1 MDKCSQAP
9 FAHRFPTL
17 IHPLPTLRRVRKE
30 LTSGFFNNNIFLKEQ
45 SQNTALVLNL
55 ILAFNSPMVGVHL
68 SPTNGSDRGSLRS
81 RDLTLFVRQ
90 FLVFRF
96 SGEPWN

>member
-1 MDKCSQAP
+1 MFSLREKRVEKP
-9 FAHRFPTL
+9 WTNVRKLTFAHRFPTL

-68 SPTNGSDRGSLRS
+68 RVSLG
-81 RDLTLFVRQ
+81 DAEH
-90 FLVFRF
+90 
-96 SGEPWN
+96 GG

>member
-68 SPTNGSDRGSLRS
+68 S
-81 RDLTLFVRQ
+81 
-90 FLVFRF
+90 LV
-96 SGEPWN
+96 SHSCSTPIAL